1 MVKRKK
7 PALSLRKAKQL
18 AQHMLVSGLLTQ
30 AIGKELERRGL
41 TPNGHFKVMAA
52 TNDIN
57 KKLAGVLPQLG
68 MQFYN
73 GDNSF
78 PYHVYRGGSA
88 PFILATP
95 TILAEAEAHALGLS
109 DEYYLSIS
117 TQAVEPATEVTS

>member
-7 PALSLRKAKQL
+7 PTLTLRKAKHL
-18 AQHMLVSGLLTQ
+18 AQHMIVSGLLTQ

-41 TPNGHFKVMAA
+41 KPNGQFKVMVAA
-52 TNDIN
+52 NDIS

-73 GDNSF
+73 SDTSF
-78 PYHVYRGGSA
+78 PYTVYRGGSA

-95 TILAEAEAHALGLS
+95 TVLAEAEAHALGLS
-109 DEYYLSIS
+109 DEFYASL
-117 TQAVEPATEVTS
+117 AVTAEVATEVAP